1 MAKLNDYLMDKAPTN
16 LCAPAASIMRNADV
30 KKLLDLYIKN
40 IDYVLSEDYPT
51 KDDLLEYGGT
61 SLADHGIY
69 IDSQSKLSNQATLVF
84 LGKCH
89 SVVDISKFTVSNIYV
104 KNNSL
109 LELEVTDNAFVIVDC
124 FDSSCIQVVASGKS
138 RVIINHYG
146 NAELVYSKQDQA
158 TVKVNHK
165 YKNTY

>member
-1 MAKLNDYLMDKAPTN
+1 MAKLNDYLMDKAPKN
-16 LCAPAASIMRNADV
+16 LCAPAASVLQSADV
-30 KKLLDLYIKN
+30 NKLLDLYIKN
-40 IDYVLSEDYPT
+40 IDYVLSEDYPS

-69 IDSQSKLSNQATLVF
+69 IESQSKLSNRATLVF

-89 SVVDISKFTVSNIYV
+89 SIVDLSKFTVSNIYV
-104 KNNSL
+104 KHNSL
-109 LELEVTDNAFVIVDC
+109 LELQVSDNAFVIVDC
-124 FDSSCIQVVASGKS
+124 FDSSCLQVVASGKS

-146 NAELVYSKQDQA
+146 NAEVVYSKDDQA

-165 YKNTY
+165 HKNTY